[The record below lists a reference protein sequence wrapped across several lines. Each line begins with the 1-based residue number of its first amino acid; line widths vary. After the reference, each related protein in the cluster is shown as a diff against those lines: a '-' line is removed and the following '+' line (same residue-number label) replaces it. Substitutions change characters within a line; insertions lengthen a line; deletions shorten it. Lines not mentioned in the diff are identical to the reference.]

1 MTDLNA
7 DEVLRI
13 IQDEKL
19 TAITNWYGRTG
30 RGELS
35 AWIDRDGDDWLVWQT
50 DERESVFH
58 DPIRYTSEP
67 EALAFFLQLARSFQ
81 ASDAEYAR
89 SIAERRKRMS

>member
-1 MTDLNA
+1 MTDLDA
-7 DEVLRI
+7 DEALRI
-13 IQDEKL
+13 IQGEGLAL
-19 TAITNWYGRTG
+19 TANWYGLTG

-50 DERESVFH
+50 DERASVFH